1 MAETV
6 ELPTFFDPTT
16 CVRRGLCPVMPLQNQ
31 QTSPIESHS
40 LYFEQHGTGP
50 EKVVLI
56 MGLNTTS
63 FAWGGQV
70 PYLAKTHSVLVL
82 DNRGVG
88 NSDTPKGPYTT
99 TAMADDVI
107 ALLDYIGWNKGRE
120 LHIVGV
126 SLGGMISQ
134 ELSLKIPERILS
146 LSLVVTKAGT
156 AGLLSNLTPW
166 KGISTL
172 ASITFA
178 KDDDKRADLVLPM
191 LYPDEWLDLKSERE
205 TANAQTNREFYK
217 ADLLRRIEVQ
227 RKQTLGGSFSQMAA
241 VMTHKVSPERLN
253 KIGTSIPKILILT
266 GDIDHLIRPV
276 NSEWLHEHIPQ
287 AEYQVWKGAGHGL
300 IGQFSKRFNEL
311 LDKVIKEGRE
321 NAGKPPFV

>member
-156 AGLLSNLTPW
+156 AGLLSNLTP
-166 KGISTL
+166 
-172 ASITFA
+172 
-178 KDDDKRADLVLPM
+178 
-191 LYPDEWLDLKSERE
+191 
-205 TANAQTNREFYK
+205 
-217 ADLLRRIEVQ
+217 
-227 RKQTLGGSFSQMAA
+227 
-241 VMTHKVSPERLN
+241 VSPL
-253 KIGTSIPKILILT
+253 IHSSAYAGSISQSSSVE
-266 GDIDHLIRPV
+266 GDL
-276 NSEWLHEHIPQ
+276 
-287 AEYQVWKGAGHGL
+287 YFG
-300 IGQFSKRFNEL
+300 
-311 LDKVIKEGRE
+311 
-321 NAGKPPFV
+321 